1 MEKAMRW
8 AIVCAEEAAEP
19 VLTAFVLPM
28 WNDKGSSYAR
38 WLSHQTVQAI
48 AASDRSKF
56 KRHAPRHRADEQDQW
71 CTPKRNVCFLI
82 VANIGWTVTVCA
94 TRQVEQRICL
104 CTSAWEPT
112 AKAKTAED
120 DYQQTISMAGLCP
133 PNHCSKTT
141 STQPQR
147 RHLKSSRTVKIS
159 ATFLTKPNSNSAI
172 TRSCTRIEAG
182 RKPHT

>member
-8 AIVCAEEAAEP
+8 AILCAEEAAEP

-28 WNDKGSSYAR
+28 WDDKDSSYAR

-56 KRHAPRHRADEQDQW
+56 KLNAPRHWAYEQDQW
-71 CTPKRNVCFLI
+71 CTPKRNVRFLI
-82 VANIGWTVTVCA
+82 VANTGWTVIVCA

-112 AKAKTAED
+112 AKAKTAEND
-120 DYQQTISMAGLCP
+120 HTADNLNGRLVPAKPL
-133 PNHCSKTT
+133 
-141 STQPQR
+141 
-147 RHLKSSRTVKIS
+147 LKDHKYPATASS
-159 ATFLTKPNSNSAI
+159 LEEQPNSEDFSDISHKTELRFRHNEI
-172 TRSCTRIEAG
+172 MYTD
-182 RKPHT
+182 